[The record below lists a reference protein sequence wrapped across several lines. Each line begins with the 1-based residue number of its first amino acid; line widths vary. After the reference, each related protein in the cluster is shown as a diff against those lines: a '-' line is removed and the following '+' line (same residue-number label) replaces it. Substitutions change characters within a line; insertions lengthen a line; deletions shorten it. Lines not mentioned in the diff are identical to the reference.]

1 VDSELQDLERQ
12 LDMLH
17 SAGLAEELR
26 GRTKD
31 MFGTPGFGNAGG
43 STAEWSDHAAAETS
57 ESHARLKRVGDV
69 ADGIGKYAAKWTTGP
84 FAQSARVGSATAARG
99 SQAHQVVYNFGK
111 FFGKTFKPWGAVNAA
126 RMIGIVGRVV
136 GILGGLLAL
145 GAQVAEDKR
154 QEQNRVQ
161 LLESRASLR
170 MAYRESVRE
179 IEKEFWESY
188 EKFAQD
194 FYGCELEA
202 VDSLLSDLK
211 GQREGRTEAVSL
223 FRSIETEL
231 RELIQRMQTEVT
243 YG

>member
-1 VDSELQDLERQ
+1 
-12 LDMLH
+12 
-17 SAGLAEELR
+17 
-26 GRTKD
+26 
-31 MFGTPGFGNAGG
+31 
-43 STAEWSDHAAAETS
+43 
-57 ESHARLKRVGDV
+57 
-69 ADGIGKYAAKWTTGP
+69 
-84 FAQSARVGSATAARG
+84 
-99 SQAHQVVYNFGK
+99 VVYNFGK